1 MDLAITWTLVVAL
14 STLFAA
20 SAAMKLSDLGA
31 FAAAAENFRILP
43 RILVVPVAW
52 TIPVLEAVSALGLLF
67 AATRVAASLAI
78 AALLA
83 IFSVAIAVNLARG
96 RREIDCGCFGPA
108 LRQTLSGWLLARNA
122 ILLAAAALAAA
133 PAQVRPLETID
144 FATIAFGAATL
155 VVLYGSM
162 NYLLANAAWI
172 RELERLHA

>member
-108 LRQTLSGWLLARNA
+108 LRQTLSGWLLVRNA
-122 ILLAAAALAAA
+122 ILLAAAALAA
-133 PAQVRPLETID
+133 PASGRPLQTID

-155 VVLYGSM
+155 VVLYASM
-162 NYLLANAAWI
+162 NYLLANAPWI